1 MFIRQEEIRRLKD
14 EKEMLYLKD
23 RQATRTLE
31 KIKEAVQSAVA
42 EFESQQEITNEAIEN
57 ASKCCPRMN
66 TERLK
71 RDFIYC
77 YYFFLFFLFFKYYTN
92 FIRIFVKLYFISK

>member
-1 MFIRQEEIRRLKD
+1 
-14 EKEMLYLKD
+14 MLYLKD
-23 RQATRTLE
+23 RQAIRTLE

-66 TERLK
+66 TARLK
-71 RDFIYC
+71 LDFIYC
-77 YYFFLFFLFFKYYTN
+77 YYFFPFFFFSSNITQIVYVY
-92 FIRIFVKLYFISK
+92 L

>member
-77 YYFFLFFLFFKYYTN
+77 YYFFLFFSFLQISHKFYTY
-92 FIRIFVKLYFISK
+92 ICKVIFYF